1 MTARLPLQVVTAW
14 HGVEVVTLH
23 VVGLH
28 AQLHGQDGGQGPEV
42 GPALA
47 RVTQGLTEERRLGR
61 EVGHSIDSLQH
72 LHCRPQSVVVRE
84 PHVLQLLPGGVLAVR
99 PDTLPVK
106 AAVTTS
112 RSISV
117 LQAVV
122 ERQTKNF
129 RGRVESSEVIES
141 LILRLVREAEA
152 GESEAG
158 QQSLVS
164 VTEGE
169 SEQKYLTEL

>member
-1 MTARLPLQVVTAW
+1 MDYSTNLLSIEEEFLNPSLTEDGSLGGEVW
-14 HGVEVVTLH
+14 HGV
-23 VVGLH
+23 
-28 AQLHGQDGGQGPEV
+28 
-42 GPALA
+42 
-47 RVTQGLTEERRLGR
+47 
-61 EVGHSIDSLQH
+61 DSLQH
-72 LHCRPQSVVVRE
+72 LHCRPQSVVVSE
-84 PHVLQLLPGGVLAVR
+84 PHVLVQLLPGGVLVIH
-99 PDTLPVK
+99 PDTLPVE
-106 AAVTTS
+106 AAVTAS
-112 RSISV
+112 RSICV
-117 LQAVV
+117 PQAVV

-164 VTEGE
+164 VPEGE